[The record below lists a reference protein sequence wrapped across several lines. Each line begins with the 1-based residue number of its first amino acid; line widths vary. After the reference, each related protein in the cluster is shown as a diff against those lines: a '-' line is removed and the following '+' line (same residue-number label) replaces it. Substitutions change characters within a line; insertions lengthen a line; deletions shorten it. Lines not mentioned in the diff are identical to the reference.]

1 MRLWRIG
8 TSDPS
13 EGLFG
18 QQTERLQGSLA
29 GIPTRRGLP
38 WAAPGADGNPAY
50 ASMAMYEPE
59 AMRQK
64 AIKAR

>member
-29 GIPTRRGLP
+29 GIPLGVALP
-38 WAAPGADGNPAY
+38 WAAPGADPAY